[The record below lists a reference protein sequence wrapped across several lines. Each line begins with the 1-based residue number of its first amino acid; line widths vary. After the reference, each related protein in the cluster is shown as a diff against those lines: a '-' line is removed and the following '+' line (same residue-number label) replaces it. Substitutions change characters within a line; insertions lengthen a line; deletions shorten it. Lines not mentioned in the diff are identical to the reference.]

1 MLQRVLYR
9 GADWVM
15 ANAFQRVIYHIAN
28 AVPLMLMTALVWV
41 IQYKTWLV
49 PCILTSVATA
59 ATVLFAICFSY
70 GKSNCSIKNINVT
83 SISSKDAWLVAYVLA
98 YAFPFASM
106 VISDFHIVIVI
117 VAILGLILTIIPGVI
132 ALPNILLFT
141 VGYHFYEIGTDST
154 GISDYLLISKQ
165 KRIRNK
171 TDVKRVM
178 RIFEKL
184 LLDTEGGK

>member
-1 MLQRVLYR
+1 
-9 GADWVM
+9 
-15 ANAFQRVIYHIAN
+15 
-28 AVPLMLMTALVWV
+28 
-41 IQYKTWLV
+41 
-49 PCILTSVATA
+49 
-59 ATVLFAICFSY
+59 
-70 GKSNCSIKNINVT
+70 
-83 SISSKDAWLVAYVLA
+83 
-98 YAFPFASM
+98 M

-171 TDVKRVM
+171 TDVKCVM

-184 LLDTEGGK
+184 LIDTEGGK